1 MIYQNQNVSEWLGG
15 AHGDDGLQS
24 DPLPSLV
31 CSTCCFHP
39 IHSSTQ
45 PITILAVNIPDH
57 HHLSQY
63 SKSRIILTSHQ
74 VDLPINV
81 NKRSNAKT
89 ADPWSHRGS
98 WRRFLPQDLII
109 IILHLTEVV
118 KEYFCL
124 KIFDIILNKE
134 LLRDFEKAQ
143 VQTARGEEVAS
154 RNL

>member
-1 MIYQNQNVSEWLGG
+1 MIYKNQNASEWLGG

-89 ADPWSHRGS
+89 ADPWSHWGS
-98 WRRFLPQDLII
+98 WIRFLPEDLI
-109 IILHLTEVV
+109 
-118 KEYFCL
+118 
-124 KIFDIILNKE
+124 IILNKE

-154 RNL
+154 RNLFVMLFDDIIRI